1 LGIHASNPRAIWILY
16 FWGQGSRDE
25 KAIQGS
31 KSMNYSY
38 TRRRYEGKIES
49 KAERTREGGGMKQA
63 FRQARK

>member
-1 LGIHASNPRAIWILY
+1 LY
-16 FWGQGSRDE
+16 FWGQGSGDE